1 MATDDEIRD
10 EKVQHDITRAA
21 VKVLALLFGKAD
33 KYEYLTGEEIL
44 PSDQKSVIE
53 QAKFTFCPLGKDFVK
68 KEKKLK
74 TKEKSK

>member
-1 MATDDEIRD
+1 MATDDEIRG
-10 EKVQHDITRAA
+10 EKLQHDITRVV
-21 VKVLALLFGKAD
+21 VKISALLLGKAD

-44 PSDQKSVIE
+44 PSDQRSVIE

-68 KEKKLK
+68 KEKQLK

>member
-1 MATDDEIRD
+1 MATDDEIRG
-10 EKVQHDITRAA
+10 EKLQHDITRVV
-21 VKVLALLFGKAD
+21 VKISALFLGKAD

>member
-1 MATDDEIRD
+1 M
-10 EKVQHDITRAA
+10 
-21 VKVLALLFGKAD
+21 FGKAD